1 MRRCGAAFLDFFDFF
16 SKLLMRIKHIQAIAV
31 SLPMIKP
38 VKMSFEQILHA
49 ENILARIE
57 TSDGIIGWGEAA
69 SAPTMTGETPGSMV
83 AAVGYLA
90 DKLEGMAADD
100 IAAVMHRAG
109 QYLYGNNGAKAAIEM
124 ALFDA
129 LGQAKGKPVYE
140 LLGGARRMRIPALRL
155 IGTGSTEGDI
165 AETKKRLDE
174 GYVAIKIKVGV
185 STPEADAE
193 RARAVAAS
201 VTKDDI
207 LICADANQAWTPDE
221 AIRFVRGIA
230 DTRIEFFEQPV
241 AGHDV
246 AGMARVAAASRV
258 KIGVDEGLHSL
269 DDLRRHHAMRAAHGC
284 SLKTIKLGGMQIV
297 HDAAM
302 LCEELGLK
310 VNLACKIA
318 EAGIA
323 SAGLLH
329 LAAAIPSL
337 DWGVSLS
344 SPYLSDDLVAEP
356 IALTGGFVNVP
367 TGPGLGIRVDEAKV
381 RRYTREV

>member
-1 MRRCGAAFLDFFDFF
+1 MQ
-16 SKLLMRIKHIQAIAV
+16 IKRIQAIAI

-38 VKMSFEQILHA
+38 VKMSFEEVRNA
-49 ENILARIE
+49 ENVLARIE
-57 TSDGIIGWGEAA
+57 TSDGIVGWGEAA

-83 AAVGYLA
+83 AAIRYLA
-90 DKLEGMAADD
+90 DKLEGLPADD
-100 IAAVMHRAG
+100 IGAAMHRAG
-109 QYLYGNNGAKAAIEM
+109 QYLYGNNSAKAAIEM
-124 ALFDA
+124 ALWDA

-140 LLGGARRMRIPALRL
+140 LLGGAKRLRVPALRL

-165 AETKKRLDE
+165 AETQKRLAD

-185 STPEADAE
+185 ASPEADAE
-193 RARAVAAS
+193 RARAICATV
-201 VTKDDI
+201 KDDKV
-207 LICADANQAWTPDE
+207 LICTDANQAWTPDE

-246 AGMARVAAASRV
+246 AGMALVAAASRV
-258 KIGVDEGLHSL
+258 KIGVDEGLHSM
-269 DDLRRHHAMRAAHGC
+269 DDLQQHHNMKAAQGC
-284 SLKTIKLGGMQIV
+284 SLKTIKLGGMRPV
-297 HDAAM
+297 YDAAL
-302 LCEELGLK
+302 LCEKLGMQ

-323 SAGLLH
+323 SAGLMH
-329 LAAAIPSL
+329 LAAAIPAV

-344 SPYLSDDLVAEP
+344 SPYLADDIVAEP
-356 IALTGGFVNVP
+356 IALAGGWLNVP

-381 RRYTREV
+381 RRYTREA